1 MQLDVESVR
10 TYLAVLDHG
19 GMTRAAEH
27 LNLTQ
32 SAVSWKIK
40 RLEERV
46 GTPLLI
52 RDGHTLRPTRE
63 GRSILPDA
71 RLLVETHDR
80 AVARLHNS
88 DLTGHVRVG
97 SNEEVDPARMAAV
110 LGRFKRIHPGATIE
124 FIVQHTE
131 HLIERVRNSDID
143 VAVIQVNEAHLEADD
158 EVLWD
163 DQLCWASCCENS
175 FDDGV
180 VPLITFGEHCF
191 YRPLSEPLLTAEGID
206 FAVSFSV
213 SSTSGVR
220 AAIEAGLGVGVM
232 SRRYLGGDVVEWP
245 EARRLDPLPPV
256 YQIARTGPG
265 TRSPIVE
272 ALLESVVDELRGP
285 APIVA

>member
-1 MQLDVESVR
+1 MQLDVESLR

-63 GRSILPDA
+63 GRSIMTDA
-71 RLLVETHDR
+71 RMLVETHDR
-80 AVARLHNS
+80 AVARLHS
-88 DLTGHVRVG
+88 SELTGHVRVG

-110 LGRFKRIHPGATIE
+110 LGRFKRVHPGATLE
-124 FIVQHTE
+124 FLVEHTE
-131 HLIERVRNSDID
+131 HLVERVHNGDID
-143 VAVIQVNEAHLEADD
+143 VAVVQVDDAHLEADD
-158 EVLWD
+158 EVLWS
-163 DQLCWASCCENS
+163 DQLCWATCCEND
-175 FDDGV
+175 FADGV

-191 YRPLSEPLLTAEGID
+191 YRPLSEPLLAAGGID
-206 FAVSFSV
+206 FNVSFSV

-220 AAIEAGLGVGVM
+220 AAIEAGLGVGVL
-232 SRRYLGGDVVEWP
+232 SRRYLGGDVVEW
-245 EARRLDPLPPV
+245 ATAQRLEPLPPV
-256 YQIARTGPG
+256 YQIARVGPE
-265 TRSPIVE
+265 TPSAIVG
-272 ALLESVVDELRGP
+272 ALLESIVDELRGP
-285 APIVA
+285 APKVA